1 MVETCPS
8 CEKQFANRRS
18 LATHKSR
25 FHNKFKDSTSSSAK
39 HLAGMV
45 KNPDETSDTDSELYH
60 GKESALNATI
70 PSYSSGHPKVKDMA
84 EEHDMD
90 ENIVSESEASD
101 VTSSSSDDDI
111 QTDDSISN
119 VDIASD
125 ISSNRISS
133 ISVSEK
139 YQLPGG
145 KRKADDNSSKVVS
158 LLTSIESALRR
169 QSCKEGGLEC
179 FDFLFCYTMKKQ
191 FFSELDS
198 WISTELGKSIEDV
211 LTQDEQYFVDAI
223 IGTSNLSNL
232 HRLMNEN
239 SATVKSILEQFAA
252 EKKEKQRKRR
262 I

>member
-1 MVETCPS
+1 MVT
-8 CEKQFANRRS
+8 
-18 LATHKSR
+18 
-25 FHNKFKDSTSSSAK
+25 
-39 HLAGMV
+39 
-45 KNPDETSDTDSELYH
+45 NPDETSDTDSELSH
-60 GKESALNATI
+60 GRESALNATI
-70 PSYSSGHPKVKDMA
+70 PSHSSGHPKVKDMV
-84 EEHDMD
+84 EEHDMNQ
-90 ENIVSESEASD
+90 NIESESKASD

-119 VDIASD
+119 FDIASD
-125 ISSNRISS
+125 IRSNRSS
-133 ISVSEK
+133 TSVSEK

-145 KRKADDNSSKVVS
+145 KRKADDNSSKVV
-158 LLTSIESALRR
+158 
-169 QSCKEGGLEC
+169 
-179 FDFLFCYTMKKQ
+179 
-191 FFSELDS
+191 ELDS

-239 SATVKSILEQFAA
+239 SAMVKSILEQFAA